1 MARARKQ
8 ESATSYY
15 PKRLGIRC
23 PRRPAEARYKVYA
36 PCVHKLEAKAARDT
50 KQVDSASVMD
60 RSGVSGADR
69 PGGGNAAHSRPVLAG
84 DAEQRQE
91 PGGRAGCGLCG
102 ASLADAGPCAS
113 GHVVHGAGATAVCAA
128 DSIKLSV
135 AAPVDR
141 ARVLDREFDC
151 RVLRSGDELED
162 VRWRSQ

>member
-36 PCVHKLEAKAARDT
+36 PCVHKLEAKTARDT
-50 KQVDSASVMD
+50 EQMAGANVMD
-60 RSGVSGADR
+60 RSGVSGTDR
-69 PGGGNAAHSRPVLAG
+69 PGRGNAAHSRPVLAG
-84 DAEQRQE
+84 HAEQRQE

-113 GHVVHGAGATAVCAA
+113 GNAVHGAGATAVCPA

-141 ARVLDREFDC
+141 ARVFDREFDC

-162 VRWRSQ
+162 VHWRSQ